1 MQAAIYPDSE
11 NSVQQ
16 WSLTRE
22 YKPISSEQDTPE
34 RLKSGTQKLL
44 ELFWVRWVD
53 RQNWNAG
60 KV

>member
-53 RQNWNAG
+53 WQN
-60 KV
+60 